1 MNENDK
7 TKIRQT
13 VDFYNGLSRKYD
25 TVYTAYLHHTH
36 QQLLS
41 HLDDLS
47 GERILDISCG
57 TGLLAEHLLNRYT
70 DLDLAL
76 NDPADKMRM
85 VAEGRMQ
92 GNLSIEFSDKPAE
105 ELTVKGEYFDRLIC
119 LNSFHYYADQQK
131 AVENMRNALK
141 PGGIIHILDW
151 NLEGWFHLPNAII
164 SGLSHE
170 NINTRSVSEIEGMLV
185 DRELVI
191 TKRQKWSFWFW
202 KFYMIEAK
210 L

>member
-1 MNENDK
+1 MICPE
-7 TKIRQT
+7 R
-13 VDFYNGLSRKYD
+13 V
-25 TVYTAYLHHTH
+25 
-36 QQLLS
+36 
-41 HLDDLS
+41 LDV
-47 GERILDISCG
+47 SCG

-70 DLDLAL
+70 DLDLVL
-76 NDPADKMRM
+76 NDPADKIRM
-85 VAEGRMQ
+85 VAKRRLKENM
-92 GNLSIEFSDKPAE
+92 SIVFSDKSAE
-105 ELTVKGEYFDRLIC
+105 EIGVAQGNFNQVIC

-151 NLEGWFHLPNAII
+151 NLEGWLHLPNAII
-164 SGLSHE
+164 SALSRE
-170 NINTRSVSEIEGMLV
+170 NINTRSVSETEEMLA

-191 TKRQKWSFWFW
+191 TKRQKWSYRFW